1 VEKSGCNAI
10 SQSVRVYPANPAG
23 KRIVEQVHGRL
34 LVDPVVI
41 DCHTHL
47 DDDGHAD
54 KLLRSMDEAG
64 IDASIVIAETLPGDV
79 SNVTQV
85 LEAVTRSE
93 RLWAIVNC
101 VFQKTVDLNY
111 VEELTQLLHQQ
122 RVVGLKF
129 YLGYEEYSAND
140 ERLHQLYE
148 YCEKHD
154 VPVMFHTGVLESGS
168 TGLLEYSHPLQ
179 VDRVATRFPNLT
191 IVMAHMGN
199 PWLIDC
205 AAVLA
210 KNQNVYADMSAF
222 FAENRSITVH
232 DVEVFKQRMEQVRV
246 FLYSYEKFL
255 FGTDYPLY
263 SQKEYLGAVE
273 ALDMGLAEREAV
285 MNANAARLFGI
296 PTS

>member
-1 VEKSGCNAI
+1 M
-10 SQSVRVYPANPAG
+10 
-23 KRIVEQVHGRL
+23 
-34 LVDPVVI
+34 VI

-47 DDDGHAD
+47 DDDGSAD
-54 KLLRSMDEAG
+54 ELLQSMDEAN
-64 IDASIVIAETLPGDV
+64 IDASIVIAETLPGDIP
-79 SNVTQV
+79 NVAQV
-85 LEAVTRSE
+85 LEAVGRSE

-101 VFQKTVDLNY
+101 VFSKTVELKY
-111 VEELTQLLHQQ
+111 VEELTQLLHRD

-129 YLGYEEYSAND
+129 YLGYEEFSAND

-148 YCEKHD
+148 YCEKHE
-154 VPVMFHTGVLESGS
+154 VPIMFHTGVLEAGS

-179 VDRVATRFPNLT
+179 VDRVATRFPNLN

-222 FAENRSITVH
+222 FAENRSITAH

-263 SQKEYLGAVE
+263 SQKEYLGAVQ
-273 ALDMGLAEREAV
+273 ALEMEPSERGLV
-285 MNANAARLFGI
+285 MHANAARIFGVT
-296 PTS
+296 TS